1 MTLGGRLSPT
11 MFSPIHAVGDQT
23 DGGRIDDV
31 DNAFETSGKA
41 LETTA
46 RKPRRQRLQMLERR
60 PKQFFRQ
67 PGIAMFIGIGKS
79 VATGSAGPP
88 DTRQQP
94 SVMNEPVTDIVK
106 PKGMG
111 ELGIEHA
118 NDMAPGTETASFLI
132 DTKLAGQLGHQ
143 MPRNKIAKLVGPK

>member
-1 MTLGGRLSPT
+1 MVSQGFGFGGWPGDGEEAGGRRAGPRVLSLCASASTP
-11 MFSPIHAVGDQT
+11 A
-23 DGGRIDDV
+23 
-31 DNAFETSGKA
+31 
-41 LETTA
+41 
-46 RKPRRQRLQMLERR
+46 
-60 PKQFFRQ
+60 
-67 PGIAMFIGIGKS
+67 GIAMFIGIGKP

-94 SVMNEPVTDIVK
+94 SVMNEPVTDIIK
-106 PKGMG
+106 PKGMS

-143 MPRNKIAKLVGPK
+143 MPRDKIAKLLQNA